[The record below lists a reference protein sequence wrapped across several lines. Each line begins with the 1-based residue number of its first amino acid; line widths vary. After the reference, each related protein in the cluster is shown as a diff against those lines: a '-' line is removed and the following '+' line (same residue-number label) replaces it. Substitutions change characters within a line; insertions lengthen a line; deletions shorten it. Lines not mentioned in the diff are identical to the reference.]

1 MAGLVGGE
9 FLGVGVLVAGV
20 FAALSQEVEAEV
32 AALFGPLV
40 GLLGQDGAHQ
50 VGEGVWVGE
59 DAVVPPRSRRASL
72 CGVLVGG
79 RGGLVVDRAHHVG

>member
-50 VGEGVWVGE
+50 VGEGV
-59 DAVVPPRSRRASL
+59 
-72 CGVLVGG
+72 
-79 RGGLVVDRAHHVG
+79 